1 MVGGHTGALLRMSLV
16 ASQSTSATLLF
27 LPPLFRVFK
36 NVVTVMTIKEASKAA
51 QAKQPVY
58 YMGDCY
64 DIIYCKYNTAGDVAI
79 VQRRSLNNRYDPVE
93 IEPRYLS
100 LEVNNV

>member
-1 MVGGHTGALLRMSLV
+1 
-16 ASQSTSATLLF
+16 
-27 LPPLFRVFK
+27 
-36 NVVTVMTIKEASKAA
+36 MTIKEASNAA

-64 DIIYCKYNTAGDVAI
+64 DIVYCKQSTTGDVAI
-79 VQRRSLNNRYDPVE
+79 VKRRSINNRYDPVE

-100 LEVNNV
+100 LEAKDV

>member
-1 MVGGHTGALLRMSLV
+1 
-16 ASQSTSATLLF
+16 
-27 LPPLFRVFK
+27 
-36 NVVTVMTIKEASKAA
+36 MTIEETIKAM

-64 DIIYCKYNTAGDVAI
+64 DIIYCKQSTTGDVAL

-93 IEPRYLS
+93 IEPRFLV
-100 LEVNNV
+100 LEANDV

>member
-1 MVGGHTGALLRMSLV
+1 
-16 ASQSTSATLLF
+16 
-27 LPPLFRVFK
+27 
-36 NVVTVMTIKEASKAA
+36 MTIKEASKVA

-64 DIIYCKYNTAGDVAI
+64 DIVYCKYSTAGNVAI
-79 VQRRSLNNRYDPVE
+79 VQRRSLNNRYGPVE

-100 LEVNNV
+100 LEAKDV

>member
-1 MVGGHTGALLRMSLV
+1 M
-16 ASQSTSATLLF
+16 TLEEI
-27 LPPLFRVFK
+27 
-36 NVVTVMTIKEASKAA
+36 IKAM

-64 DIIYCKYNTAGDVAI
+64 DIICCKQSTTGDVAI

-93 IEPRYLS
+93 IEPRFLS
-100 LEVNNV
+100 LEADHV

>member
-1 MVGGHTGALLRMSLV
+1 
-16 ASQSTSATLLF
+16 
-27 LPPLFRVFK
+27 
-36 NVVTVMTIKEASKAA
+36 MTTKELIKAM

-64 DIIYCKYNTAGDVAI
+64 DIIYCKQSTTGDVAI

-93 IEPRYLS
+93 IEPRVLS
-100 LEVNNV
+100 LEASNV

>member
-1 MVGGHTGALLRMSLV
+1 
-16 ASQSTSATLLF
+16 
-27 LPPLFRVFK
+27 
-36 NVVTVMTIKEASKAA
+36 MTAEEIIKAM

-64 DIIYCKYNTAGDVAI
+64 DIIYCKQSTTGDVTL
-79 VQRRSLNNRYDPVE
+79 VQRRSLSNRFDPIE

-100 LEVNNV
+100 LGANHV

>member
-1 MVGGHTGALLRMSLV
+1 MKMANTKLPVKKVEGVFAKQCEL
-16 ASQSTSATLLF
+16 TSE
-27 LPPLFRVFK
+27 
-36 NVVTVMTIKEASKAA
+36 VTKMTIEEAIKAMEN
-51 QAKQPVY
+51 KQPVY

-64 DIIYCKYNTAGDVAI
+64 DIIYCKQSTTGDVAI

-100 LEVNNV
+100 LEANHV